1 MNVPFELFV
10 ALRYLLARRKQAFI
24 SLISFVSTLGVA
36 VGVMAL
42 IVALALMNGLQ
53 SEMRDRILGS
63 TPHVY
68 VAKAGGLSNYQEE
81 VRKLETING
90 VVGAAPMILGN
101 GLIDSS
107 VERAFVTLKGIDP
120 AVEAKVTDLPR
131 AMISGRISDL
141 APVEGKSDGI
151 IIGKDL
157 SDRIG
162 AFVGDQV
169 QILTSAET
177 LTPMGM
183 LPRARVLR
191 VVGTF
196 KLGLYEFDSS
206 YGFVDLPVAERLL
219 GRERPDYI
227 QLRVSDIY
235 RAPAIAESI
244 PDRLGSIYTAQD
256 WSDMNQSLFSAL
268 WLEKMAISITIGL
281 IVMVAALNIVASLV
295 LLVMEKNRDIAILK
309 TMGSPAASV
318 RKIFMLQGLI
328 IGLIGTAAGAVGG
341 VGLSYIA
348 DRYQLVRLPMD
359 VYQIS
364 HVPFRLEPFDFTVV
378 VVSAIVICFVATIYP
393 SAHAARLDPA
403 QALRYS

>member
-1 MNVPFELFV
+1 MDLPFELFV

-68 VAKAGGLSNYQEE
+68 VAKAGGLSDYHEE
-81 VRKLETING
+81 IRKLESIDG
-90 VVGAAPMILGN
+90 VVGAAPMILGG

-120 AVEAKVTDLPR
+120 DVEAKVTDLPR
-131 AMISGRISDL
+131 AMVSGRISDL

-169 QILTSAET
+169 QVLTSAET

-191 VVGTF
+191 VVGIF

-206 YGFVDLPVAERLL
+206 YGFISLPVAERLL

-227 QLRVSDIY
+227 QLRVRDIY

-244 PDRLGSIYTAQD
+244 PERLGGIYTAQD

-309 TMGSPAASV
+309 TMGSSAASV
-318 RKIFMLQGLI
+318 RKIFMLQGLV
-328 IGLIGTAAGAVGG
+328 IGLIGTAVGAAGGL
-341 VGLSYIA
+341 GLSYLA
-348 DRYQLVRLPMD
+348 DRYRLVRLPMD

-364 HVPFRLEPFDFTVV
+364 HVPFRIEPFDFTVV
-378 VVSAIVICFVATIYP
+378 VVSAIVICFAATIYP
-393 SAHAARLDPA
+393 SGHAARLDPA

>member
-1 MNVPFELFV
+1 MNLPFELFV

-68 VAKAGGLSNYQEE
+68 VAKAGGLTDYHEE
-81 VRKLETING
+81 IRKLESVDG
-90 VVGAAPMILGN
+90 VVGAAPMILGG
-101 GLIDSS
+101 GLIDSG

-191 VVGTF
+191 IVGTF

-206 YGFVDLPVAERLL
+206 YGFISLPVAGRLL

-244 PDRLGSIYTAQD
+244 PERLGSVYTAQD

-318 RKIFMLQGLI
+318 RKIFMLQGLV
-328 IGLIGTAAGAVGG
+328 IGLIGTATGAAGGLI
-341 VGLSYIA
+341 LSYVA

-364 HVPFRLEPFDFTVV
+364 HVPFRIEPFDFTVV
-378 VVSAIVICFVATIYP
+378 VVSAIVICFAATIYP

>member
-1 MNVPFELFV
+1 MNLPFELFV

-68 VAKAGGLSNYQEE
+68 VAKAGGLTDYHDEM
-81 VRKLETING
+81 RKLESIDG
-90 VVGAAPMILGN
+90 VAGAAPMILGG

-120 AVEAKVTDLPR
+120 AVEAKVTDLPQ
-131 AMISGRISDL
+131 AMVSGRLSDL

-157 SDRIG
+157 SERIG

-169 QILTSAET
+169 QVLTSAET

-196 KLGLYEFDSS
+196 RLGLYEFDSS
-206 YGFVDLPVAERLL
+206 YGFISLPVAERLL
-219 GRERPDYI
+219 GRDRPDYI
-227 QLRVSDIY
+227 QLRVNDIY
-235 RAPAIAESI
+235 EAPAIAESI

-318 RKIFMLQGLI
+318 REIFMLQGLV
-328 IGLIGTAAGAVGG
+328 IGLIGTATGALGG
-341 VGLSYIA
+341 LVLSYVA
-348 DRYQLVRLPMD
+348 DRYRLVRLPMD

-364 HVPFRLEPFDFTVV
+364 HVPFRIEPFDFTVV
-378 VVSAIVICFVATIYP
+378 VVSAIVICFAATIYP